1 MNSKKIAQPGLNL
14 PEPDLID
21 RIANALPAEVR
32 ADYYRELRHC
42 RSLPENDEMLRIL
55 RAMQYLT
62 LLMVQAPA
70 RAAAVGE
77 RFEKLFESALD
88 TLQKTLLSGQAYQ
101 RQLDERLSRLPL
113 EIAAGISPRAIA
125 ANINESLHQEFVKS
139 TIPQTARA
147 LAHSAAQMEKVSAEF
162 KTTAST
168 LGDSYQGAAEAALRS
183 IQNMESAISQAAA
196 TARRAANE
204 LSEDFREEYRW
215 SLYALT
221 SLALFIGLILGIML
235 RSWFA

>member
-101 RQLDERLSRLPL
+101 RQLDE
-113 EIAAGISPRAIA
+113 
-125 ANINESLHQEFVKS
+125 
-139 TIPQTARA
+139 
-147 LAHSAAQMEKVSAEF
+147 
-162 KTTAST
+162 
-168 LGDSYQGAAEAALRS
+168 
-183 IQNMESAISQAAA
+183 
-196 TARRAANE
+196 
-204 LSEDFREEYRW
+204 
-215 SLYALT
+215 
-221 SLALFIGLILGIML
+221 
-235 RSWFA
+235 